1 VGIKYWNLILN
12 AQGLRIFIVIM
23 HTITMI
29 GWRQLMEK
37 IQGEIQILSNLV
49 LIWISF
55 LVEA

>member
-1 VGIKYWNLILN
+1 
-12 AQGLRIFIVIM
+12 
-23 HTITMI
+23 MI

-49 LIWISF
+49 LIWISL